1 MGLVMPDFGL
11 LFWMVVSFSIL
22 LFILKKFAWK
32 PILKALADREN
43 SIDEALKAAQLAKD
57 EMTRLQADNE
67 KILREAI
74 IEREQIVKE
83 AREMKDSIV
92 RDAKTQASVEANK
105 VMENAKAA
113 IEQEKTAA
121 IGEIKDIISSFSID
135 IAEKILKEHL
145 ADEADQKKLVK
156 KYVDQIEFIK

>member
-11 LFWMVVSFSIL
+11 LFWMVVSFAIL

-92 RDAKTQASVEANK
+92 RDAKTLASVEANK

-113 IEQEKTAA
+113 IEQEKAAA
-121 IGEIKDIISSFSID
+121 IGEIKDIIATFSID
-135 IAEKILKEHL
+135 IAEKILTERL
-145 ADEADQKKLVK
+145 VDEAHQKKLVK
-156 KYVDQIEFIK
+156 SYVDQIKIN

>member
-92 RDAKTQASVEANK
+92 RDAKTQAIVEANK

-113 IEQEKTAA
+113 IEQEKAAA
-121 IGEIKDIISSFSID
+121 IGEIKEIIATFSID
-135 IAEKILKEHL
+135 IAEKILKERL
-145 ADEADQKKLVK
+145 TDEEDQKILVK
-156 KYVDQIEFIK
+156 KYVEQIKLN

>member
-11 LFWMVVSFSIL
+11 LFWMVVSFAIL

-92 RDAKTQASVEANK
+92 RDAKNQASVEANK

-113 IEQEKTAA
+113 IEQEKAAA
-121 IGEIKDIISSFSID
+121 IGEIKEIIATFSID
-135 IAEKILKEHL
+135 IAEKILKERL
-145 ADEADQKKLVK
+145 ADEAHQKTLVK
-156 KYVDQIEFIK
+156 NYVDQIKIN